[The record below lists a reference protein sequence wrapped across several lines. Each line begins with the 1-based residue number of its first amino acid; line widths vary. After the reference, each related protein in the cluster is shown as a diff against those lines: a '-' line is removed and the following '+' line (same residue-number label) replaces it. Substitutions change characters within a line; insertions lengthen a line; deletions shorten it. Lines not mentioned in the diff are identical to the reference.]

1 MTTRPRFA
9 TVLTLLL
16 SASAASAAGL
26 SLPGLG
32 PRTAPKPNPAIEA
45 LRDLTAV
52 LHTTA
57 GDITISFYPDA
68 APNTVRNFVKLA
80 QTGAYDGHRFQP
92 VFKGKMVVAAG
103 KDADART
110 LPFEDTGEPH
120 EAGTL
125 AMDRVTPDPEPDK
138 RVNSATRFFINLA
151 EQTHLDGDYTVFAR
165 ITDGLDVARR
175 IGSARVKTADGQ
187 PVPLE
192 DYVIESVVVRKDTK
206 EDAKEEK
213 KD

>member
-1 MTTRPRFA
+1 ML
-9 TVLTLLL
+9 LTLLL
-16 SASAASAAGL
+16 SASAAPAAGL
-26 SLPGLG
+26 SIPGFG
-32 PRTAPKPNPAIEA
+32 PAKPAKPHPAIEV
-45 LRDLTAV
+45 LRELTAV

-80 QTGAYDGHRFQP
+80 QTGAFDGHRFQP

-103 KDADART
+103 KGDDART

-125 AMDRVTPDPEPDK
+125 AMDRVTPDPEPGK
-138 RVNSATRFFINLA
+138 RVNSATRFFINLG
-151 EQTHLDGDYTVFAR
+151 EQDHLDGDYTVFAR

-175 IGSARVKTADGQ
+175 IGGARVKTADGQ

-192 DYVIESVVVRKDTK
+192 DFVIESIVIRKETK

-213 KD
+213 QD